1 MMKRIFLCISIL
13 LALLWYGGSIA
24 TAQTPT
30 ADEVNAVAAELY
42 CPLCAGLR
50 LDVCELKVCEDM
62 RQEIAERLA
71 AGQTPEEIKAYFAE
85 QYGPKVLGAPEKKG
99 WGWLVWLLPVLLAA
113 GALFAVLWWWRQRFQ
128 GENLFPTSEPVVGDI
143 AVDEED
149 LERVERELRRLEAE

>member
-1 MMKRIFLCISIL
+1 MKRILLLISGVLVL
-13 LALLWYGGSIA
+13 LLGIA
-24 TAQTPT
+24 TETKAQTPT

-99 WGWLVWLLPVLLAA
+99 WGWLVWLFPIVLALAA
-113 GALFAVLWWWRQRFQ
+113 GLGVLWWWRQRFN
-128 GENLFPTSEPVVGDI
+128 GERLFPTTSPVVGDI
-143 AVDEED
+143 AVDDAD
-149 LERVERELRRLEAE
+149 LERVERELEALESE